1 MTSSSRPISTRLRVL
16 RHPCLLLGSAVGVCL
31 AATAV
36 AWVLVANRE
45 PVARAF
51 RRRTQPRSSSGVR
64 RADAGAAFSFLKSPA
79 RIFLSGIIA
88 WMILVIAY
96 ASMGRTF
103 PQLDERLGAFHLFMM
118 GAVVFGV
125 MASVAW
131 VAHMI
136 VLTRHHHH
144 HPVTAT
150 PRRRLP

>member
-1 MTSSSRPISTRLRVL
+1 MTPSSRPISTPLRVL
-16 RHPCLLLGSAVGVCL
+16 RHPCLLLGSAVGICL

-36 AWVLVANRE
+36 AWMFVAYRE
-45 PVARAF
+45 PVIERFA
-51 RRRTQPRSSSGVR
+51 
-64 RADAGAAFSFLKSPA
+64 ADRNLAAALALGALMLVPLLSFLKSPA

-131 VAHMI
+131 VAHII